1 MPIPATQ
8 FIWFNG
14 KLVPWEKAT
23 VHVLSHALHYG
34 SSVFEGVRAY
44 ETPRGVAIFRLR
56 DHTRRL
62 FDSAK
67 IYRIHMPFNAE
78 AVNDACRQVISANA
92 LKRGAYLRPVVFKG
106 YGEIG
111 VSPKHDPPTDVAV
124 AAWEWGKYLASHE
137 EEEAGVDVCIS
148 SWNRVAPNTLP
159 ALAKAGGNYLSSQ
172 LIAAEA
178 RRLGFAE
185 GIGLATDGSLSEGS
199 GENLFL
205 VKDGVLLTPALAH
218 SVLGGLTRDTV
229 MRLAR
234 ERGIEVKECA
244 LPRELLYVADEAFF
258 TGTAVE
264 ITAIRSVD
272 RLAVGNGK
280 LGPVTETLQQAF
292 YGLFNGKTEDKW
304 GWLDYVDMSVK
315 KVAASGWWPRPRRR
329 LRCCISTCTWC
340 TRSPRRR
347 RSRCCASAHSRCA
360 GRAARSPPWTTPR
373 PRRPRRCSAVRRSRS
388 TPPPAR
394 CSSSSATAQTSA
406 WSCSPCG
413 MRSAASCTS

>member
-1 MPIPATQ
+1 MPIPATE

-67 IYRIHMPFNAE
+67 IYRINIPFSAE
-78 AVNDACRQVISANA
+78 AVSEACRQVIAANA
-92 LKRGAYLRPVVFKG
+92 LKRGAYIRPVVFRG

-111 VSPKHDPPTDVAV
+111 VTPKIEPPTEVAV
-124 AAWEWGKYLASHE
+124 AAWEWGKYL
-137 EEEAGVDVCIS
+137 
-148 SWNRVAPNTLP
+148 
-159 ALAKAGGNYLSSQ
+159 SSQ
-172 LIAAEA
+172 LIGMEA

-185 GIGLATDGSLSEGS
+185 GIGLSSDGTLSEGS

-234 ERGIEVKECA
+234 ERGLEVRECA
-244 LPRELLYVADEAFF
+244 LPRELLYLADEAFF

-272 RLAVGNGK
+272 RLSIGAGRR
-280 LGPVTETLQQAF
+280 GPVTESLQNAF
-292 YGLFNGKTEDKW
+292 FGLFSGKTPDKW
-304 GWLDYVDMSVK
+304 GWLDYVDMSAPRA
-315 KVAASGWWPRPRRR
+315 AASG
-329 LRCCISTCTWC
+329 
-340 TRSPRRR
+340 
-347 RSRCCASAHSRCA
+347 
-360 GRAARSPPWTTPR
+360 
-373 PRRPRRCSAVRRSRS
+373 
-388 TPPPAR
+388 
-394 CSSSSATAQTSA
+394 
-406 WSCSPCG
+406 
-413 MRSAASCTS
+413 